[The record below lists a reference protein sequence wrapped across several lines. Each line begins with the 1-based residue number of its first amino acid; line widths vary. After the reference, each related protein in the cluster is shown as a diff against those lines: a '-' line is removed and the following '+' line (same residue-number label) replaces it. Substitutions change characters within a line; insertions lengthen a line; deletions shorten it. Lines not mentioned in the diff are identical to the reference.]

1 MIIHIAYHIPA
12 LRFLL
17 LMLLTAGAIRAGGDQ
32 ENRCFIHTIAEP
44 VYDDV
49 RAVVSSPA
57 RLTKT
62 DVLRLS
68 AFTLITAGFIY
79 RYDRQIDE
87 AFYRDTGKSGYENG
101 LLVLGK
107 NFAKIGNIYNEVRP
121 VYFLTGL
128 TSAILLSGVIAHD
141 TKLVD
146 TARLMSESFLITGAF
161 TTLSKG
167 LFGRSRPFLEKGP
180 HDFHFFEFR
189 MRNRFLS
196 MPSGHS
202 SSIFSVMTVIANQY
216 PHWWIRLPAYTF
228 CVSVALQRIDTHQHW
243 ASDVIIGGA
252 IGYWVGKTLV
262 NKHKNSSN
270 KSSVYPA
277 ASPDQVGIKLYF

>member
-1 MIIHIAYHIPA
+1 MITHKENNIRV

-17 LMLLTAGAIRAGGDQ
+17 LLSLTGRVISAGGDQ
-32 ENRCFIHTIAEP
+32 ENHGFIQKITSP

-49 RAVVSSPA
+49 RAVISSPA
-57 RLTKT
+57 RMTKT

-79 RYDRQIDE
+79 RYDGQIDE
-87 AFYRDTGKSGYENG
+87 AFYRDTGKLNYNNG

-107 NFAKIGNIYNEVRP
+107 NLAKVGNVYNTIKP

-128 TSAILLSGVIAHD
+128 TSAILLGGVIAQD
-141 TKLVD
+141 SKLVD

-161 TTLSKG
+161 TTFGKV
-167 LFGRSRPFLEKGP
+167 LFGRSRPFMEKGP
-180 HDFHFFEFR
+180 HDFHFFEYR

-228 CVSVALQRIDTHQHW
+228 CVSVALQRIDAHQHW
-243 ASDVIIGGA
+243 ASDVIVGGA

-262 NKHKNSSN
+262 NKHKKSSN
-270 KSSVYPA
+270 KSAVYPA
-277 ASPDQVGIKLYF
+277 ASQGQVGIKLYF